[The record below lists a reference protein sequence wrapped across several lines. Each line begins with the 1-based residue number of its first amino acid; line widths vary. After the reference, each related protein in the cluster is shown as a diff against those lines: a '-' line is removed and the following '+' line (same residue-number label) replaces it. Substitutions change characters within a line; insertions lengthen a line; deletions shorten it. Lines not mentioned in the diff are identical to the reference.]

1 MEKWDGELKWDGKW
15 TKEFLKEHPLLMI
28 DTKWFG
34 EEFKFEL
41 LSAFNDLD
49 DELGGLSINS
59 ENFQAINLIKAKFHS
74 KVKSVYIYPPYNYK
88 STEDMK
94 STRMNSSYVANSY
107 ICYCFNKQ

>member
-1 MEKWDGELKWDGKW
+1 
-15 TKEFLKEHPLLMI
+15 MI

-74 KVKSVYIYPPYNYK
+74 KVKSVYIDPPYNSK
-88 STEDMK
+88 STEIIYK
-94 STRMNSSYVANSY
+94 NSY
-107 ICYCFNKQ
+107 KHSSWLSLMENRINLSQGRSEEHTSELQSRGH